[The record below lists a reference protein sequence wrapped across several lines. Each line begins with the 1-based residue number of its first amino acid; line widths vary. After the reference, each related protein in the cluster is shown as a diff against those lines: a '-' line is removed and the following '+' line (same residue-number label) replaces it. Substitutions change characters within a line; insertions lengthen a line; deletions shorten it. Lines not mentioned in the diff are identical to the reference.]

1 MYKGTRI
8 QYQEVPES
16 LDEPP
21 PPIPGSFGPWAPRNV
36 SDYKMHEKSGSGVYG
51 DVFKSVAPSGEIVAL
66 KHLRIEYQEE
76 GLPLTVLREIM
87 LLKKLNSE
95 NVVKLLDVVTKQ
107 NANMTRKQAEI
118 YMVLEWCD
126 HDLAGLIKMKEMKF
140 PLNTVKWFLQG
151 IVKGCNQLRQN
162 GILHRDLKP
171 ANILISKDACVKLA
185 DFGLARA
192 KTKGNMT
199 NENKIVTR
207 YYRAPEL
214 LLRGNSYDDSIDMW
228 SVGCIFGE
236 MLKRVPIFSASRD
249 IDQLQV
255 IEDTCG
261 SFDEVNWPASKD
273 FNFVPVS
280 KIKKAR
286 NLKQRFMRRMR
297 VEDGWTVA
305 NEHTGLDLLDKLLQ
319 WDPLTRLK
327 ADKAVEHPFFTTEPQ
342 AHRPGLPAKNA
353 FEWAHIQKRL
363 AKQKKNNAARRN
375 QGYGFRQGKQ
385 PYHPQTGGW
394 NTGGQDIGKKFSAM
408 FKP

>member
-1 MYKGTRI
+1 
-8 QYQEVPES
+8 
-16 LDEPP
+16 
-21 PPIPGSFGPWAPRNV
+21 
-36 SDYKMHEKSGSGVYG
+36 MHEKSGSGVYG
-51 DVFKSVAPSGEIVAL
+51 DVFKAVAPSGELVAL

-118 YMVLEWCD
+118 YMVLEWCE
-126 HDLAGLIKMKEMKF
+126 HDLAGLIKMQEMKF

-151 IVKGCNQLRQN
+151 IVKGCHQLKLN

-171 ANILISKDACVKLA
+171 ANILISKDAVVKLA

-192 KTKGNMT
+192 KTKSNMT

-236 MLKRVPIFSASRD
+236 MLKRLPIFSASRD

-261 SFDEVNWPASKD
+261 SFDQVIWPDSKN
-273 FNFVPVS
+273 FGFVPVS
-280 KIKKAR
+280 KVKKAR
-286 NLKQRFMRRMR
+286 NLKQRFARRLKI
-297 VEDGWTVA
+297 EEGWTPA

-319 WDPLTRLK
+319 WDPAKRLK
-327 ADKAVEHPFFTTEPQ
+327 ADKAEAHPFFTTQPI
-342 AHRPGLPAKNA
+342 AIRPGLPANNA
-353 FEWAHIQKRL
+353 FEWAHIKKRL
-363 AKQKKNNAARRN
+363 EKQKKKNNSQRY
-375 QGYGFRQGKQ
+375 GYGYNRPGKQ
-385 PYHPQTGGW
+385 PYNPQRGGWDTGGHV
-394 NTGGQDIGKKFSAM
+394 QDIGKKFSAM